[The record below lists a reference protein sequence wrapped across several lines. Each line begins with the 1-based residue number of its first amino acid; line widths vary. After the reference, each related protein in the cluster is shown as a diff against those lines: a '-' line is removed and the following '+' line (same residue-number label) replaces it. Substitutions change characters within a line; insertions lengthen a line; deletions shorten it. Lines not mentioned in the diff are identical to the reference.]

1 MVDGKAIFYVFK
13 NTNII
18 YCNTLHP
25 PFPIKAQAQWYR
37 MGPFLMSC
45 NEPFTVQQNY
55 IESTVS
61 FRDCFKNPPKMD
73 SVGIFVFSLKYIKD
87 IYPMTILIYLVWI
100 HCLLK
105 MHSVQDEHPTV
116 TSGQIRNSGIN
127 CVCVCVSPCSCHEG
141 IQREQK
147 YSSTHS

>member
-1 MVDGKAIFYVFK
+1 
-13 NTNII
+13 
-18 YCNTLHP
+18 
-25 PFPIKAQAQWYR
+25 
-37 MGPFLMSC
+37 
-45 NEPFTVQQNY
+45 
-55 IESTVS
+55 
-61 FRDCFKNPPKMD
+61 MD

-127 CVCVCVSPCSCHEG
+127 CVCVCVCLHVLVMRAYRGSRSIAPHIPNFG
-141 IQREQK
+141 TR
-147 YSSTHS
+147 